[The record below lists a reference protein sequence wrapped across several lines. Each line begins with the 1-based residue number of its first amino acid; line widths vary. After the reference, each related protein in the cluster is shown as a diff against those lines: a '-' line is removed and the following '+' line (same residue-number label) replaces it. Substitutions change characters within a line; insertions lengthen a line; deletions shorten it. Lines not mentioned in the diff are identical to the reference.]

1 MLFLM
6 KNYGLKVSNEDQETI
21 DRWEA
26 EEREGARKVA
36 EAEAEKVA
44 RSQVSP
50 ICQCAVHLC

>member
-6 KNYGLKVSNEDQETI
+6 KNYGPKVSNEDQETI

-26 EEREGARKVA
+26 EKRERARKVA

-44 RSQVSP
+44 
-50 ICQCAVHLC
+50 

>member
-6 KNYGLKVSNEDQETI
+6 KNYGLKVSNEDQETV

-44 RSQVSP
+44 
-50 ICQCAVHLC
+50 